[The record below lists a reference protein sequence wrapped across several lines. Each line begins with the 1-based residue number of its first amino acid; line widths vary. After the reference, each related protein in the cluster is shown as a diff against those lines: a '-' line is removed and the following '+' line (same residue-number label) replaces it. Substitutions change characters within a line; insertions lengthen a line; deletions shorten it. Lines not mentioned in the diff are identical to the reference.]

1 MKLHNLTNTPGT
13 HRRKKR
19 VGCGEGSGRGKTSTR
34 GQKGQKSRAGGTVRP
49 GFEGG
54 QMPLYRKLPHRG
66 FNNFKFRTDYALVN
80 LCDLEKVSAT
90 EIDKDQLVEA
100 GLVRKNCKWIKIL
113 GQGDIAKAV
122 TITADKF
129 SITAKAKIE
138 AAGGIVK
145 VNGAEPER

>member
-1 MKLHNLTNTPGT
+1 MELHSLSNVPGT

-80 LCDLEKVSAT
+80 IADLEKVHAT

-100 GLVRKNCKWIKIL
+100 GLVRKNCKLIKIL
-113 GQGDIAKAV
+113 GQGEITKAII
-122 TITADKF
+122 ITADKF
-129 SITAKAKIE
+129 SASAQSKIE
-138 AAGGIVK
+138 AAGGTIK
-145 VNGAEPER
+145 INGASQ

>member
-1 MKLHNLTNTPGT
+1 MKLHSLANTQGT

-80 LCDLEKVSAT
+80 IGDLEKVTAT

-100 GLVRKNCKWIKIL
+100 GLVRKNCKRIKVL
-113 GQGDIAKAV
+113 GQGEIKKAI
-122 TITADKF
+122 TISADKF
-129 SITAKAKIE
+129 SSSAKSKIE
-138 AAGGIVK
+138 AAGGTVK
-145 VNGAEPER
+145 VNGANE